1 MTAAASASQSSA
13 SQSGASQLRASQSRA
28 SQFGRVMRAASL
40 ALGYPDGEWRQS
52 LPLLHAAAD
61 TVTGPPAGH
70 LRSFLGV
77 AGASGADELQ
87 QAYVDTFDLHRRCC
101 PYLTYYSHGD
111 TRKRGMALLQFTAA
125 YRAAGFELVSGELPD
140 HIAVLCEFSAAEPDR
155 GCALFRQHRAG
166 LELLRAALDEAGS
179 PWLHVVDAIRAV
191 LPGAAPRDLRRA
203 LHLARTGPP
212 AEEVGL
218 EPFAP
223 PEYMGGRR

>member
-1 MTAAASASQSSA
+1 VTAAASAREFS
-13 SQSGASQLRASQSRA
+13 
-28 SQFGRVMRAASL
+28 RVMRAASL
-40 ALGYPDGEWRQS
+40 ALGYPDSEWRQS

-61 TVTGPPAGH
+61 AITGPPGGY
-70 LRSFLGV
+70 LRSFLAAVG
-77 AGASGADELQ
+77 ATGASDLQ
-87 QAYVDTFDLHRRCC
+87 QAYVDTFDLRRRCC

-111 TRKRGMALLQFTAA
+111 TRKRGMALLRFTAA
-125 YRAAGFELVSGELPD
+125 YRAAGFEQVQGGGETGGAELPD

-155 GCALFRQHRAG
+155 GRALFRQHRSG
-166 LELLRAALDEAGS
+166 VELLRTALDEAGA
-179 PWLHVVDAIRAV
+179 PWLHVVDAVRAV